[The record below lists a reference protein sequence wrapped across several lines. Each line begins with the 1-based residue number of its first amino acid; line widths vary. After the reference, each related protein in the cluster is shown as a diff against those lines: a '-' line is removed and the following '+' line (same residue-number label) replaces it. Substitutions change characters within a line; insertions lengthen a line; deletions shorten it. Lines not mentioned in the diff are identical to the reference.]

1 MAIAVA
7 IAFLSILFVSTHGW
21 LILVCSAV
29 PLVSGLT
36 GLAGLRNRLGLWAW
50 YILHLGAV
58 SASTVGSALLTG
70 GATSPI
76 FHIIPVAGLLWV
88 TYFPEH
94 RASVAVAP
102 LMAASVIV
110 WSWLDGTLPSDGG
123 ALVAASPLIAS
134 LFIPLFALRLVET
147 ELLHRRQ
154 SVIDHLTG
162 CLNRHALASRTTE
175 LQAQLELTGE
185 TVGVVLFDVD
195 HFKRVND
202 MHGHNAGDHALQDL
216 SYAVRKRLR
225 RFELFYRLGGEEF
238 LVLLAGAAEEES
250 SLLADAIRD
259 AAGTVV
265 INGSPITVSCGV
277 ALASTDVTID
287 RAIQLADEAMY
298 LAKQNGRNR
307 TVVSEQHTQGGR
319 RAEHEK

>member
-1 MAIAVA
+1 MAIAAA
-7 IAFLSILFVSTHGW
+7 IAVLSILFVPTHGW
-21 LILVCSAV
+21 LIVVCSAV
-29 PLVSGLT
+29 PLVSGLI
-36 GLAGLRNRLGLWAW
+36 GLAGLRKRLGLLGW
-50 YILHLGAV
+50 YILHLGAISV
-58 SASTVGSALLTG
+58 STVGSALLTG

-94 RASVAVAP
+94 QASVAIAP
-102 LMAASVIV
+102 LMAASVIAS
-110 WSWLDGTLPSDGG
+110 SWIDNTLATDGG
-123 ALVAASPLIAS
+123 ALVAVSPLIAS

-185 TVGVVLFDVD
+185 TVGVVMFDID
-195 HFKRVND
+195 HFKRIND
-202 MHGHNAGDHALQDL
+202 LHGHNAGDRTLQDL

-238 LVLLAGAAEEES
+238 LVLLAGAAEDES
-250 SLLADAIRD
+250 ALLADNIRE
-259 AAGTVV
+259 AASTVL
-265 INGSPITVSCGV
+265 INGSPVTVSCGV
-277 ALASTDVTID
+277 ALASTDTTID
-287 RAIQLADEAMY
+287 HAIQLADEAMY
-298 LAKQNGRNR
+298 RAKQTGRNR
-307 TVVSEQHTQGGR
+307 TVVSEHHDQGRR